1 MIYVCSDIHGFYSEY
16 LGAVSL
22 LGNDD
27 KLYII
32 GDILDRGSAGIKIIR
47 DIIKRDN
54 VTLVK
59 GNHELMMLEIFE
71 NILFSF
77 GNTNEIQNIINEE
90 LVISQIG
97 QEQTLIDF
105 SKLERREQSE
115 IINFI
120 KSLPLYEEV
129 KVNGRSY
136 ILVHAG
142 LPDFDGLPIEYYE
155 ESELL
160 FGPHDYNEIHY
171 EDTTIIC
178 GHLPTRFI
186 DGATPDVIYRGA
198 DTINVDCGLGFGGQL
213 GVLCLDTDEEIYF

>member
-105 SKLERREQSE
+105 SKLERREQ
-115 IINFI
+115 
-120 KSLPLYEEV
+120 
-129 KVNGRSY
+129 
-136 ILVHAG
+136 
-142 LPDFDGLPIEYYE
+142 
-155 ESELL
+155 
-160 FGPHDYNEIHY
+160 
-171 EDTTIIC
+171 
-178 GHLPTRFI
+178 
-186 DGATPDVIYRGA
+186 
-198 DTINVDCGLGFGGQL
+198 
-213 GVLCLDTDEEIYF
+213 